1 MILTPAKPHH
11 LEVLAANLR
20 ACDRE
25 ELRLS
30 IGGADLY
37 GHLLGLWL
45 EGDHAEAIL
54 TDSGVVAGVW
64 GTTGSPTAGVGL
76 IWMLGTPAITT
87 VALPFLR
94 VCPGRIDRAHD
105 TYNILACTPWR
116 ENTLHLAWLNWCGFT
131 AFDPGHGPFIGYT
144 HVRSSS
150 DSTGN
155 ARRDGCERSGPEPDA
170 ESVGRGASRRG

>member
-11 LEVLAANLR
+11 LEVLAENLR
-20 ACDRE
+20 ECDRE

-30 IGGADLY
+30 IGDADPY
-37 GHLLGLWL
+37 GHLLDLWIH
-45 EGDHAEAIL
+45 GDLAEAIL

-64 GTTGSPTAGVGL
+64 GTNPGPSDGVGL

-94 VCPGRIDRAHD
+94 ACPGRIDRAHD
-105 TYNILACTPWR
+105 AYDILACTPWR

-144 HVRSSS
+144 HVRSRSRTAG
-150 DSTGN
+150 D
-155 ARRDGCERSGPEPDA
+155 ARRNGRERNGA
-170 ESVGRGASRRG
+170 EQPAKQSN

>member
-11 LEVLAANLR
+11 IAALAANLR

-30 IGGADLY
+30 IGDAGPY
-37 GHLLGLWL
+37 GHILGLWID
-45 EGDHAEAIL
+45 GGTTEAIL
-54 TDSGVVAGVW
+54 TGAGVVAGVW
-64 GTTGSPTAGVGL
+64 GTTPGPSHGVGL
-76 IWMLGTPAITT
+76 IWMLGTPAINE

-94 VCPGRIDRAHD
+94 ACPGRIDKAHD
-105 TYNILACTPWR
+105 AYDILACTPWR

-150 DSTGN
+150 RTTGD
-155 ARRDGCERSGPEPDA
+155 ARRIGCER
-170 ESVGRGASRRG
+170 RGAEQPAEQGD

>member
-11 LEVLAANLR
+11 LATLAANLR
-20 ACDRE
+20 ACDRA

-30 IGGADLY
+30 IGDANPY
-37 GHLLGLWL
+37 EHILGLWL
-45 EGDHAEAIL
+45 DGDRCEAIL
-54 TDSGVVAGVW
+54 TDAGAVAGMW
-64 GTTGSPTAGVGL
+64 GTIAGPSDGVGL
-76 IWMLGTPAITT
+76 IWMLGTPSINA

-94 VCPGRIDRAHD
+94 ACPGRIDQAHA
-105 TYNILACTPWR
+105 TYDILACTPWR

-150 DSTGN
+150 SATRDACRNGSERGGAKPN
-155 ARRDGCERSGPEPDA
+155 AEPVD
-170 ESVGRGASRRG
+170 RGAS